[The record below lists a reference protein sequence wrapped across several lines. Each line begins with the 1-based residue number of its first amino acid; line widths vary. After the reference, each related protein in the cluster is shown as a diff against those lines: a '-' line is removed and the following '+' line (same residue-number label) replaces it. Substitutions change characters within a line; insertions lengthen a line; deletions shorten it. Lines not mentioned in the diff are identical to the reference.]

1 MILTSCSR
9 YTGRIPTP
17 DPQAPPAVS
26 ADIDTLQGGSQADT
40 LTGGSGDDSLSGGQ
54 GHDTLQ
60 GSSGDDVLNG
70 DARRDLL
77 KGGGGNDV
85 LSGGTGKDTLI
96 GGDGADIFVLSTKKD
111 TINDFSIADGDVI
124 EAPSNL
130 NLQLIQR
137 GNHLL
142 LKDLDNNIKT
152 TLLNTDSNNLL
163 QHQPELV

>member
-1 MILTSCSR
+1 M
-9 YTGRIPTP
+9 
-17 DPQAPPAVS
+17 
-26 ADIDTLQGGSQADT
+26 
-40 LTGGSGDDSLSGGQ
+40 TGGSSDDSLSDGQ
-54 GHDTLQ
+54 GQDTLQ

-77 KGGGGNDV
+77 KGGGGNDF

-96 GGDGADIFVLSTKKD
+96 GGEGADIFVLLTKKD
-111 TINDFSIADGDVI
+111 TIKDFSIAESDVI

-130 NLQLIQR
+130 NLRLIQR
-137 GNHLL
+137 GDHLL

-152 TLLNTDSNNLL
+152 TLLKTENNDLL

>member
-1 MILTSCSR
+1 M
-9 YTGRIPTP
+9 
-17 DPQAPPAVS
+17 
-26 ADIDTLQGGSQADT
+26 
-40 LTGGSGDDSLSGGQ
+40 TGGSSDDSLSGGQ
-54 GHDTLQ
+54 GQDTLQ

-77 KGGGGNDV
+77 KGGGGNDF

-137 GNHLL
+137 GDHLL

-152 TLLNTDSNNLL
+152 TLLNTDSNDLL
-163 QHQPELV
+163 QHQPDLV